1 MTGATSTSGE
11 SAHERLLEEL
21 TSGALGPGA
30 PVLETAVAA
39 RFGLGRAPVREA
51 ILRLEA
57 DGLIVR
63 GPRGPVVRTLTPGE
77 VVDIY
82 QARIALEA
90 EAAASAA
97 RHRSSLDL
105 ARLQH
110 IHDQSRDATDADEAR
125 RLHGRWHA
133 VLRRS
138 CRNDTI
144 TEMLEQLARRLA
156 LHDTGDMT
164 RSANLES
171 TDDEHQVVLD
181 AIVAGDEDT
190 ARRALREH
198 LERTRD
204 VRIAALVRDE
214 GAEAGSG
221 TAAS

>member
-1 MTGATSTSGE
+1 MTAASSTSAGE
-11 SAHERLLEEL
+11 TAHDRLLEEL
-21 TSGALGPGA
+21 TGGALAPGS

-51 ILRLEA
+51 IVRLEA

-110 IHDQSRDATDADEAR
+110 VHDQARDVDDPEESR

-144 TEMLEQLARRLA
+144 TDMLERLARQLA

-214 GAEAGSG
+214 GAD
-221 TAAS
+221 AAS

>member
-1 MTGATSTSGE
+1 MTGAAPPSNAGG
-11 SAHERLLEEL
+11 AAYDRLLEEL
-21 TSGALGPGA
+21 VSGALVPGSA
-30 PVLETAVAA
+30 VLETAVAA
-39 RFGLGRAPVREA
+39 RFGLGRAPLREA
-51 ILRLEA
+51 ILRLEY

-63 GPRGPVVRTLTPGE
+63 GPRGPVVRTLTPAE

-110 IHDQSRDATDADEAR
+110 VHEQSRAATDPDEAR

-144 TEMLEQLARRLA
+144 TGVLERLARQLA

-204 VRIAALVRDE
+204 VRIAALVSDE
-214 GAEAGSG
+214 TSPATG
-221 TAAS
+221 

>member
-1 MTGATSTSGE
+1 MTGAASTSNPGVT
-11 SAHERLLEEL
+11 AHERLLDEL
-21 TSGALGPGA
+21 VSGALAPGST
-30 PVLETAVAA
+30 VLETVVAA
-39 RFGLGRAPVREA
+39 RFGVGRALVREA
-51 ILRLEA
+51 ILRLEC

-63 GPRGPVVRTLTPGE
+63 GPRGPMVRTLTPGE

-110 IHDQSRDATDADEAR
+110 VHEQSRAATDPDEAR

-138 CRNDTI
+138 CRNDTV
-144 TEMLEQLARRLA
+144 TDVLERLARQLA

-204 VRIAALVRDE
+204 VRIAALVSE
-214 GAEAGSG
+214 ETSPAAG
-221 TAAS
+221 

>member
-1 MTGATSTSGE
+1 MTAASTSSAGE
-11 SAHERLLEEL
+11 TAHDRLLEEL
-21 TSGALGPGA
+21 TSGALAPGS

-51 ILRLEA
+51 IVRLEA

-63 GPRGPVVRTLTPGE
+63 GPRGPVVRRLTPGE

-110 IHDQSRDATDADEAR
+110 VHEQARDVDDPEESR

-144 TEMLEQLARRLA
+144 TEMLERLARQLA

-214 GAEAGSG
+214 GADAAG
-221 TAAS
+221 